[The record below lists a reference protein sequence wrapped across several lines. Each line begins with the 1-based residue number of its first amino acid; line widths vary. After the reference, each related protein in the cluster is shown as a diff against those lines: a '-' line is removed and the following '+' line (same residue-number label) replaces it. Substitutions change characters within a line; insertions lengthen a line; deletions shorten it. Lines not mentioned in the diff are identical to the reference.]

1 MSASRGMFR
10 IYTCG
15 SCGNI
20 GHVRVEQEND
30 HSNCELCGALVIH
43 GPGILY
49 AVTTMEAREY
59 VRDLV
64 NQTEI
69 ERSDT
74 KARSRGVKRRVTDI
88 VRSLVE
94 LNRGRPVALET
105 VLVECADAGID
116 VDRARHFLD
125 LLINEG
131 VIGNNDRGL
140 RIEEEM

>member
-10 IYTCG
+10 IYTCS

-20 GHVRVEQEND
+20 GHVRIESEND

-43 GPGILY
+43 GPGMLY
-49 AVTTMEAREY
+49 AVTTTEAREY

-64 NQTEI
+64 NQKEI
-69 ERSDT
+69 ERSET
-74 KARSRGVKRRVTDI
+74 KARSRGVKRRVIDI

-94 LNRGRPVALET
+94 VNRGRPVAFET

-116 VDRARHFLD
+116 VERARHFLE

-131 VIGNNDRGL
+131 VIGDNDKGL
-140 RIEEEM
+140 KVTEEL